1 MQLTAR
7 ELQQLEDQLSVE
19 RILIQKF
26 TAYAQLTRDPQ
37 LRAQFELCCARHQ
50 NHLRHLRAK
59 VGEGM
64 V

>member
-7 ELQQLEDQLSVE
+7 ELCQLEDRLSAEQV
-19 RILIQKF
+19 LIQKF
-26 TAYAQLTRDPQ
+26 SVYAQMTRDPQ

-50 NHLRHLRAK
+50 NHFRQLRAR